1 MKHSLLYSAFFIVFL
16 QNCFSQTVSLDTTFG
31 TAGKTTYS
39 FSPSGD
45 ALNAIA
51 IQEDNKILVSSLTQY
66 SVNGNIIISR
76 FNSDGTL
83 DLTFGVNGIVETQL
97 VNETGASNL
106 IKLQNDGKIIITG
119 SKLNNSSFDS
129 FDFATMRYNTDGSI
143 DTFFGI
149 NGIVITDIDGKGDI
163 GSAVDVQ
170 SDNKIIVAGYSYLN
184 TNQNAHVSLVRYLSN
199 GTLDTTFGSNGK
211 LVLSLLASNS
221 YDYTQCI
228 KVLSNDNIII
238 GASTTALETLDDYH
252 NFGVVKI
259 LSNGTVDTAFGNNGS
274 VITDFG
280 AKEFIGAVNEFNGNI
295 IAAGYSTF
303 SGGAKMAIAKY
314 TVNGTLD
321 ATFGVNGI
329 FYGNK
334 NESTLYDAI
343 TSMKV
348 LNSGKILCSGYTLNT
363 TNADFL
369 LIQFNVDGS
378 VDTGFNSTG
387 YFMTDFA
394 NTNDLAGSID
404 IGPDGKI
411 VCAGLTMI
419 GANYVTGLARY
430 ELTTLANVSSIRESF
445 SVYPNPFT
453 DFITITSNERNF
465 SNATIELYDVNGR
478 ILSDFSTNDSTN
490 FTIQMVENL
499 AAGNYILKISSG
511 NKIESLKVIKK

>member
-1 MKHSLLYSAFFIVFL
+1 
-16 QNCFSQTVSLDTTFG
+16 
-31 TAGKTTYS
+31 
-39 FSPSGD
+39 
-45 ALNAIA
+45 
-51 IQEDNKILVSSLTQY
+51 
-66 SVNGNIIISR
+66 
-76 FNSDGTL
+76 
-83 DLTFGVNGIVETQL
+83 
-97 VNETGASNL
+97 
-106 IKLQNDGKIIITG
+106 
-119 SKLNNSSFDS
+119 
-129 FDFATMRYNTDGSI
+129 
-143 DTFFGI
+143 
-149 NGIVITDIDGKGDI
+149 
-163 GSAVDVQ
+163 
-170 SDNKIIVAGYSYLN
+170 
-184 TNQNAHVSLVRYLSN
+184 
-199 GTLDTTFGSNGK
+199 
-211 LVLSLLASNS
+211 
-221 YDYTQCI
+221 
-228 KVLSNDNIII
+228 LSNDNIII

-378 VDTGFNSTG
+378 VDTGFNSAG

-453 DFITITSNERNF
+453 DFITIRSNERNF